1 LPTCKLAAAVTAIC
15 KNTAVRNLGYRSG
28 VAEGIILLFN
38 DAASVSDVS
47 GQSSVSSS
55 TTKDAT
61 ATFSRN
67 VGKKLCSDMVSYPR
81 RTEKENTVLGFGC
94 DSNLH
99 TALF

>member
-1 LPTCKLAAAVTAIC
+1 MKIPLYDF
-15 KNTAVRNLGYRSG
+15 LGYRSG
-28 VAEGIILLFN
+28 VAEVSVLLFN

-47 GQSSVSSS
+47 RQGSVSSS

-67 VGKKLCSDMVSYPR
+67 VGKRLCSDMVSYPR
-81 RTEKENTVLGFGC
+81 RTENGSTSLGFGC

-99 TALF
+99 TALNKL